1 MQSSTAA
8 GAHFLFANQIVCYS
22 NLRTCTVRPQLLQ
35 LCGASLGVRARWPIA
50 ETVAETQKQ
59 QQRQKPIESEAEARE
74 MRKFPVGG
82 EQATAKWSTHA
93 AIASV

>member
-50 ETVAETQKQ
+50 ETVAET
-59 QQRQKPIESEAEARE
+59 RTEAEAEAESEAEARE